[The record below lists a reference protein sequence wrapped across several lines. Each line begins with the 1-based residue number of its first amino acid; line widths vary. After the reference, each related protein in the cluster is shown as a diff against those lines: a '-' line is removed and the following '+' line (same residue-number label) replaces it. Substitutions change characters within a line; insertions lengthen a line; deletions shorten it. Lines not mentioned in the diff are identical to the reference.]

1 MTLTSAAL
9 LLAAGVA
16 AGALNAVVG
25 GGGLLTFPVLLAL
38 GLPPVTANVT
48 NTVGVLAGSLTSA
61 WTYRPELTG
70 QRAALRVPMFVIAV
84 CSAIGAALLLSLPAS
99 TFVAVVPV
107 LLVVACALI
116 LLQGAIS
123 RAMVAWEATARHR
136 RVILLFGLAVAGV
149 YGGYF
154 GVAVGVLLMALL
166 SLFLSESLQ
175 TAGAAKNVLA
185 AVTNGVAA
193 VIFLFAGSINWVPAL
208 VLSAG
213 TVAGGRV
220 GVHIGRRLSPTPYRI
235 ALVAIGLA
243 AAIRVA
249 TRT

>member
-84 CSAIGAALLLSLPAS
+84 CSAIGAALLLSLPAA

>member
-249 TRT
+249 TTT

>member
-1 MTLTSAAL
+1 LTLTSAAL

>member
-1 MTLTSAAL
+1 
-9 LLAAGVA
+9 
-16 AGALNAVVG
+16 
-25 GGGLLTFPVLLAL
+25 
-38 GLPPVTANVT
+38 VTANVT

>member
-1 MTLTSAAL
+1 LTLTSAAL

-249 TRT
+249 TTT